1 MYNCSASDYFTSY
14 FVKLIACSL
23 TGQSALHVWLRF
35 CRIVAT
41 INYLSSISLFQAGK
55 RKKER
60 EIPDTKFMRIQLT
73 GNLFLRWNASTH
85 AEAVLDSLTSQDN
98 KTYPLPT
105 KKDPQV
111 SLGSHFPIFSS
122 RSKKSALW
130 YVSLH
135 KVIVVE
141 LGTGSHLSV
150 KRWTT
155 SRLRIELTWPL
166 GLLWYDWVSSDIWTL
181 SCNCKLFLFLWWIP
195 LLLQCN
201 FQRFWETLEK
211 YRHISF
217 MNFTNTERHFFYYA

>member
-1 MYNCSASDYFTSY
+1 MTLASLSLEGREQRTSTTWADGRIMGFGALFKRNYGRGRKIMYNCSASDYFTSY

-105 KKDPQV
+105 KKDLQV
-111 SLGSHFPIFSS
+111 SLGSHF
-122 RSKKSALW
+122 L
-130 YVSLH
+130 V
-135 KVIVVE
+135 
-141 LGTGSHLSV
+141 
-150 KRWTT
+150 
-155 SRLRIELTWPL
+155 
-166 GLLWYDWVSSDIWTL
+166 
-181 SCNCKLFLFLWWIP
+181 
-195 LLLQCN
+195 
-201 FQRFWETLEK
+201 
-211 YRHISF
+211 
-217 MNFTNTERHFFYYA
+217 